1 MASLRRAGAAE
12 PHPDAMTVI
21 FSTYQSIQVVADLQ
35 TVTGLILHLVVC
47 DEAHRTAGTSDARMK
62 PARS

>member
-1 MASLRRAGAAE
+1 
-12 PHPDAMTVI
+12 MTVI

-35 TVTGLILHLVVC
+35 TVTGLILDLVVC